1 MEEIEGGVLAAA
13 GFRTGSSRC
22 GIKTA
27 EGEPDV
33 ALIVSDGPASAAG
46 MFTTNKFAAAAV
58 KWDRHLLP
66 AEGIRAVVVNSG
78 NANACTGRQGDADVQ
93 ACASLVAELV
103 GCGPEQVC
111 VASTGIIGHPL
122 PMAELME
129 GIRAAHTALSPESQ
143 AARAA
148 ERAIMTT
155 DTQPKSTAVRSEIQG
170 TAFHVGGM
178 AKGAGMIAPH
188 MATMLAF
195 VTTDAAVPAP
205 LLQQAVRAAVDR
217 TFNRITVDG
226 DSSTNDTVIVL
237 ASGASGAEVQEDGAG
252 LREFEEALR
261 ATCQELSL
269 RIVADGEGATKV
281 IEVAVSGAAD
291 QRDADLAARAV
302 AESQLVKCAAY
313 GGDPNWGRIVCALG
327 YSGAEVT
334 SESCSINI
342 GHTCVLDNG
351 TRTGGDAARDMEGRR
366 IAIAIDLGLGAGEAR
381 VWTCDLTDE
390 YVRINAQYHT

>member
-269 RIVADGEGATKV
+269 RIVAEGATKV